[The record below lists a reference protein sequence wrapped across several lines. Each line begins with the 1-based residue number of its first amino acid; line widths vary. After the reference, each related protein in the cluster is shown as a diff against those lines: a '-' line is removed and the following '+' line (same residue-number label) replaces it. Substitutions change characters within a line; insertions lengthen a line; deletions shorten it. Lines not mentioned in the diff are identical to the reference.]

1 MYSIYYN
8 PKFFNIPE
16 FSNESTYVLL
26 DKFHYILR
34 VMELDSARFCID
46 TIHRLPSNG
55 HGPRPVILKFIS
67 KLDRDL
73 VWSKKALLGKSQSPV
88 YIREHFDEIT
98 EKNIRKLLPIR

>member
-1 MYSIYYN
+1 
-8 PKFFNIPE
+8 
-16 FSNESTYVLL
+16 
-26 DKFHYILR
+26 
-34 VMELDSARFCID
+34 MELDSARFCID

-55 HGPRPVILKFIS
+55 HGPRPVILKFIF